1 MLVFGTQVH
10 IVTFLFIIAEGMM
23 FFIESVIYAIWP
35 DKRRG
40 WYLVL
45 LGLLLLYNVTGG
57 LFPDPKI
64 NISISLQEMIAYG
77 TGFLMA
83 SYFPF
88 YFYKAFDL
96 KSLRWHA
103 LFGVPLFLML
113 PYLMFFVIM
122 YAINGDLEKDIRYG
136 VIAPFI
142 YSLILLWVMLCAIR
156 KHYRENRDRNYYIE
170 EMAVYCAV
178 TPWAAMT
185 VFSWFQVNQLTE
197 VLCTN
202 TGFIFIA
209 LMFFVKSVK
218 RAKMDDRK
226 LAELKRIGRLP
237 SVYFDVNSQRYG
249 LSKREMEVAQLVR
262 EGLQNRTI
270 ADRLH
275 ISLSTVKTHIESL
288 LRKTGATSRWEI
300 AHKLFYES

>member
-10 IVTFLFIIAEGMM
+10 IVTFLFIIAEGLM
-23 FFIESVIYAIWP
+23 FLIEAVIYVIWR

-40 WYLVL
+40 WYVVL
-45 LGLLLLYNVTGG
+45 LTLLLLYNITGG

-64 NISISLQEMIAYG
+64 PLSISLQEMIAYG

-113 PYLMFFVIM
+113 PYLLFFVIM
-122 YAINGDLEKDIRYG
+122 YTINGDLEKNMKYG
-136 VIAPFI
+136 LVAPFF
-142 YSLILLWVMLCAIR
+142 YSLVLLWAMLCAIR
-156 KHYRENRDRNYYIE
+156 KHYRLNHDRNSYIE
-170 EMAVYCAV
+170 EITVYCAV
-178 TPWAAMT
+178 SPWAAMT
-185 VFSWFQVNQLTE
+185 LFSWFQVTQLTE
-197 VLCTN
+197 VLFTN
-202 TGFIFIA
+202 TGFVFIT

-218 RAKMDDRK
+218 RAKRDDLE
-226 LAELKRIGRLP
+226 LAELKRMGKQPTI
-237 SVYFDVNSQRYG
+237 YFDGNSQRYG

-262 EGLQNRTI
+262 EGLQNRAI
-270 ADRLH
+270 AEKLH

-288 LRKTGATSRWEI
+288 HRKTGATSRWEI